1 MMNYCGSHSRA
12 HEDGEQAYSPYMHR
26 QVVSESIRHRA
37 PQKEFRRAKSN
48 SLSAV
53 VFRGIPVAQR

>member
-1 MMNYCGSHSRA
+1 MNYCRSHSRA
-12 HEDGEQAYSPYMHR
+12 HQDSEQANTPYMHR
-26 QVVSESIRHRA
+26 QVVPESIRHRA

-53 VFRGIPVAQR
+53 IFTGIPVAQW